1 MEEVDSAYCPS
12 CLSFYDVTTASSA
25 DVRGY
30 CPKATCRACPACGAN
45 LAVKIDSG
53 ISICYYTC
61 GHCGWTSEGCGVTSQ
76 APTLTSDKP
85 TREELRSATDGLGTA
100 CRQRIAAISKSSNSS
115 AKTFATLVEGW
126 AARSKEV
133 DRKRREDEVTG
144 RSSSRSR
151 HGRRL
156 EGDGPGGWCVES
168 LEEMMQRR
176 REEERSCVVAP
187 LVKGIEL
194 NRLALHDV
202 VEDAATSPEGSARP
216 SAEESTSQTVLGP
229 GVAAAAS
236 SKGPESLLPLSV
248 ALRPR
253 KSRRCRAELAAGRT
267 GILVKTKL
275 NPLEGDSSLR
285 SGHGQWWKKDSSAIH
300 VVPRVKVVRHGRT
313 ALSDSRTRHALLL
326 SVANPTMGMVRF
338 RLSGAHLRDF
348 GGLRTS
354 GDEGYTLRNVRVD
367 FLGRVR
373 ANVRMIGSTS
383 TLVLPDMVEL
393 EPVEDALFDIGGA
406 SQSGDPEDVEKW
418 DAAAVLKEKG
428 TESIKGPSDCLF
440 STVAVSKD
448 KAWMQLI
455 IDQDACEEASAS
467 GDFLAVP
474 ATMQVEIGNGS
485 WESSLIKPAEVKDG
499 ESDLVP
505 LRLVLAWKV

>member
-30 CPKATCRACPACGAN
+30 CPKATCRACPACRAN
-45 LAVKIDSG
+45 LAVKIDSWK
-53 ISICYYTC
+53 SICYYTC
-61 GHCGWTSEGCGVTSQ
+61 GHCGWTSEGCGVTSP
-76 APTLTSDKP
+76 APTSTSDKP
-85 TREELRSATDGLGTA
+85 TREELRSATDGLGTT

-151 HGRRL
+151 RGRRL

-168 LEEMMQRR
+168 LEEMMQKR
-176 REEERSCVVAP
+176 REEERSSVVAP

-194 NRLALHDV
+194 KRLTLQDG
-202 VEDAATSPEGSARP
+202 VEDAASSPEGSARP

-236 SKGPESLLPLSV
+236 SKGPESLLPLPV

-253 KSRRCRAELAAGRT
+253 KSRRCRAELAASRT
-267 GILVKTKL
+267 GILVKPKL

-300 VVPRVKVVRHGRT
+300 VVPRVKVVRHGKT
-313 ALSDSRTRHALLL
+313 TLPDSRIRHALLL
-326 SVANPTMGMVRF
+326 SVANPTMGMIRF
-338 RLSGAHLRDF
+338 RLSGADLRDF
-348 GGLRTS
+348 GARTS
-354 GDEGYTLRNVRVD
+354 GDEGYTLHNVRVD

-393 EPVEDALFDIGGA
+393 EAVEDALFDIGGA
-406 SQSGDPEDVEKW
+406 AQSGDPKDVEKW

-428 TESIKGPSDCLF
+428 TEYFNEPSDCPF

-448 KAWMQLI
+448 KAWIQLI
-455 IDQDACEEASAS
+455 IDQDGLEEASAS

-485 WESSLIKPAEVKDG
+485 WESSLIKPVEVKDG
-499 ESDLVP
+499 ESDLVS